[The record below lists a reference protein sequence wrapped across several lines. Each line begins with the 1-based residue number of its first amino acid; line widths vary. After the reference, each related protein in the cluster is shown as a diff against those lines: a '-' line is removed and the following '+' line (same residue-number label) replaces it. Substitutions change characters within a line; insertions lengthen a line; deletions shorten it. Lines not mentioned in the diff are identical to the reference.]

1 MAKHYAPSDHK
12 TVQKKKP
19 EQKRRL
25 PTFRFSTLPKLME
38 TKKRPLPKKTYPR
51 VFSVGEMLLLLGA
64 TVLFIVSIV
73 FRFPPLIET
82 ALLALCAV
90 LALLPPLFQNV
101 LKIFSRRLPDEDIL
115 ITIGV
120 IAAFCIGEQVGG
132 AIAAVLY
139 RLAQIL
145 EAYAVERGG
154 AGMDLVRDKLPEKAR
169 VLFGD
174 QTQELMPEIVEPG
187 QVVLVENGEMIPLD
201 GVILSGITE
210 VDRSALTGNDS
221 PVTCGVGDEVF
232 SGSVNCGGPIRVQ
245 VKRSFADSAAASLL
259 HDVEASAR
267 YKTTPERLTEKI
279 SALLGPVVG
288 VLAVLIAVIPSLI
301 GGNWSR
307 WLRCAVI
314 FLLTASPSALAISIP
329 LSCFGAEMSGI
340 LHGILSKGHDCFEV
354 LASVKTMVFG
364 KTGTITEGRFEITG
378 IEANGVRQED
388 LVAVAA
394 AAESY
399 SHHPIAMLLKHA
411 AGWTPSVADGVME
424 VQEIP
429 GRGISAFIEGRHV
442 YVGNAALLQEH
453 GVSYNVPARAGAA
466 IHVAVENRY
475 WGHILISD
483 KTREGAF
490 DALEALRSQGVDQ
503 LVMLTGDVPSASRQL
518 ASSLGFDLL
527 RTELTAEGKV
537 SAIQYLISG
546 KGNGTSVG
554 FVGDG
559 INDASMLECA
569 DVGLAIDALHAWN
582 EADAADILLLDDD
595 IESLPR
601 AMRIART
608 LKRILWENFGGL
620 LGMKLLVLLLAL
632 CDVIPL
638 GLAALLLTAS
648 SALALL
654 NSLRAF
660 GLK

>member
-1 MAKHYAPSDHK
+1 MARHYAPSD
-12 TVQKKKP
+12 KKKNN
-19 EQKRRL
+19 KLDLKWRL
-25 PTFRFSTLPKLME
+25 PSFRFSTLPKLLE
-38 TKKRPLPKKTYPR
+38 TKKRPLPKKSYPR

-64 TVLFIVSIV
+64 TLLFIISII

-82 ALLALCAV
+82 ALLALSAA

-101 LKIFSRRLPDEDIL
+101 LKIFSRRMPDEDIL
-115 ITIGV
+115 IAIGV
-120 IAAFCIGEQVGG
+120 IAAFCIGERVGG

-145 EAYAVERGG
+145 EAYAVERGE
-154 AGMDLVRDKLPEKAR
+154 AGMDLVRDRLPEKAR
-169 VLFGD
+169 VAFGS

-187 QVVLVENGEMIPLD
+187 QEVLVESGEMIPLD
-201 GVILSGITE
+201 GVILSGVTE
-210 VDRSALTGNDS
+210 VDRSALTGDAS

-232 SGSVNCGGPIRVQ
+232 SGSVNCGGPIRVK
-245 VKRSFADSAAASLL
+245 VTRSFADSAAASLL
-259 HDVEASAR
+259 HDVETSAK
-267 YKTTPERLTEKI
+267 YMTTPERLTEKI
-279 SALLGPVVG
+279 SALLGPVIG
-288 VLAVLIAVIPSLI
+288 VLAVLLAVIPPLL
-301 GGNWSR
+301 GGSWIR
-307 WLRCAVI
+307 WIRCAVL

-354 LASVKTMVFG
+354 LASVKSMVFG

-378 IEANGVRQED
+378 IDANGVRQED

-453 GVSYNVPARAGAA
+453 GISYTVPARAGAA

-503 LVMLTGDVPSASRQL
+503 LVMLTGDVPSSSRQL

-527 RTELTAEGKV
+527 RTELSTEAKV

-546 KGNGTSVG
+546 KGKGTSVG

-559 INDASMLECA
+559 INDAPMLECA

-601 AMRIART
+601 AMRIARS
-608 LKRILWENFGGL
+608 LRRILWENFGVL

-632 CDVIPL
+632 CSVIPV

-648 SALALL
+648 SALSLL